1 MKRNIRNLC
10 FAMLGTLCTIFA
22 GAQISGSLSQPLDSN
37 LSAVAPTTST
47 EIEPGANS
55 LLTPDEHVLPYD
67 SIGASLNATLLSAD
81 VTQYNTLS
89 RMPFQID
96 NSIRDATLATG
107 LHTQTPINV
116 VELIERSA
124 VRTGS
129 SSSLQTSSSLVNP
142 FSTSAASSLE
152 GKSAL
157 MGSGLKSGVNTA
169 ASTWRIGSMGS
180 SLAIDPLP
188 PPPTPPAPLKL
199 VGEETPQ
206 GNEKATGQ
214 SGSGNVSGN
223 RYGSGSANASGSR
236 YSSRSGNRPG
246 SGSGNGSGSG
256 SGQDAGSSPADQ
268 EQDYSRSP
276 LETVTSSSGSSEGE
290 TQNSSSPFK
299 QLGQESFL
307 NPDITSASPRPRTS
321 SSSYQSSSYQ
331 SSLRSSSMNSRKSLL
346 SGHSLSSENSENGT
360 NPRISP
366 DEARLMKHNLSDQRS
381 KRKKWHNPILQQM
394 EDNANPNQ

>member
-22 GAQISGSLSQPLDSN
+22 GAQVSGSLSQPLDSN
-37 LSAVAPTTST
+37 FSAVAPTTST
-47 EIEPGANS
+47 EIEPGASN
-55 LLTPDEHVLPYD
+55 LMTPDEHQLPYD
-67 SIGASLNATLLSAD
+67 SIGASLNATQLSAD

-89 RMPFQID
+89 RVAFQID

-107 LHTQTPINV
+107 LHAQIPINV
-116 VELIERSA
+116 VESIGRSA
-124 VRTGS
+124 ARTGS
-129 SSSLQTSSSLVNP
+129 SSSLQTSSSLLNP

-157 MGSGLKSGVNTA
+157 MGSGLKSGANAPV
-169 ASTWRIGSMGS
+169 SSWRIGSMGS
-180 SLAIDPLP
+180 SLAIAPLP

-199 VGEETPQ
+199 VGEETSQ
-206 GNEKATGQ
+206 GKKKTTGKSGSS
-214 SGSGNVSGN
+214 SGSG
-223 RYGSGSANASGSR
+223 
-236 YSSRSGNRPG
+236 SRSGK
-246 SGSGNGSGSG
+246 GSGSG
-256 SGQDAGSSPADQ
+256 SGNDAGSSPADQ
-268 EQDYSRSP
+268 DQDYSRSP
-276 LETVTSSSGSSEGE
+276 LETVTSSSADLQGG
-290 TQNSSSPFK
+290 TDNSASPFK
-299 QLGQESFL
+299 QLSQESFL
-307 NPDITSASPRPRTS
+307 DPDITSASPRPRIS

>member
-96 NSIRDATLATG
+96 NSVRDATLATG

-157 MGSGLKSGVNTA
+157 MGSGLKSDVNTA

-236 YSSRSGNRPG
+236 YSSRSGNRP
-246 SGSGNGSGSG
+246 GSG

-346 SGHSLSSENSENGT
+346 SGHSLNSQNGT
-360 NPRISP
+360 NPISP
-366 DEARLMKHNLSDQRS
+366 DEARLMRHNLSEQRS

>member
-1 MKRNIRNLC
+1 MKRTIRNLC
-10 FAMLGTLCTIFA
+10 FAILGMLCSLFA
-22 GAQISGSLSQPLDSN
+22 GAQVSGTLSQPLDSN
-37 LSAVAPTTST
+37 LSTVAPTTST
-47 EIEPGANS
+47 EIEPGASN
-55 LLTPDEHVLPYD
+55 LMTPDEHVLPYD
-67 SIGASLNATLLSAD
+67 SIGASLSATPLSAD

-107 LHTQTPINV
+107 LHTQTPMNV
-116 VELIERSA
+116 VELIGRTQA
-124 VRTGS
+124 RTGS

-157 MGSGLKSGVNTA
+157 LGSGLKPGANALVS
-169 ASTWRIGSMGS
+169 SWRIGSMGS

-199 VGEETPQ
+199 VGEENSQ
-206 GNEKATGQ
+206 EKKKTTGKGS
-214 SGSGNVSGN
+214 SGK
-223 RYGSGSANASGSR
+223 
-236 YSSRSGNRPG
+236 G
-246 SGSGNGSGSG
+246 SGSGAGK
-256 SGQDAGSSPADQ
+256 DAGSSQPDQ
-268 EQDYSRSP
+268 DQDYSRSP
-276 LETVTSSSGSSEGE
+276 LEAVTSSPGDLQGG
-290 TQNSSSPFK
+290 TQNSTSPFK
-299 QLGQESFL
+299 QLDQESFL
-307 NPDITSASPRPRTS
+307 NPDITSASLRPGTS

-346 SGHSLSSENSENGT
+346 SGHSLNSGNGT
-360 NPRISP
+360 NPPISP
-366 DEARLMKHNLSDQRS
+366 DEARLMRHNLSEQRS

>member
-157 MGSGLKSGVNTA
+157 LGSGLKSGVNTA

-188 PPPTPPAPLKL
+188 TPPAPPAPLKL
-199 VGEETPQ
+199 VGEETSQ
-206 GNEKATGQ
+206 GKEKTTGK
-214 SGSGNVSGN
+214 SGSGK
-223 RYGSGSANASGSR
+223 
-236 YSSRSGNRPG
+236 
-246 SGSGNGSGSG
+246 GSGSG

>member
-116 VELIERSA
+116 VELIGRSA

-157 MGSGLKSGVNTA
+157 LGSGLKSGVNTA

-236 YSSRSGNRPG
+236 YSSRSGNRP
-246 SGSGNGSGSG
+246 GSG

-381 KRKKWHNPILQQM
+381 KRKKRHNPMLQQM